1 MPRPPTRH
9 AAVVVCVPGFEH
21 LVADELDAL
30 GVRARPAG
38 RGALAGPMTTR
49 QLYACNLHLATA
61 TRVLVTAA
69 SFAASSFPEL
79 ERRCRALPWD
89 DWLPASGTVR
99 LRVTSHRSRLVH
111 TGAVAERVAAAAG
124 RVPSSDGPLVVVRLD
139 ADRVSI
145 RLDTSGDPLHRRG
158 WRPELAKAPLRE
170 TAAAALL
177 LAAGWAGDALVDPC
191 CGSGTI
197 PIEAACRA
205 RGLAP
210 GRLRS
215 FAFQTASGFE
225 PGTWASVQGAARAA
239 ERPAGA
245 GPPIVARD
253 RDAGAVAA
261 TRANAERAGVADD
274 LVVEHAAVSSLVA
287 PASAGLVVSNLPFGR
302 RVGGGDLRNLYA
314 RLGTVL
320 QDRFAGW
327 RGAFLVAD
335 RVLTG
340 QLGLHVEPVL
350 AFDLGGIPA
359 QLVVSGPF
367 RRVTPTG

>member
-1 MPRPPTRH
+1 
-9 AAVVVCVPGFEH
+9 
-21 LVADELDAL
+21 
-30 GVRARPAG
+30 
-38 RGALAGPMTTR
+38 MTTR
-49 QLYACNLHLATA
+49 QLYACNLHVATA
-61 TRVLVTAA
+61 TRVLVATA

-99 LRVTSHRSRLVH
+99 LRVTSHRSRLTH

-124 RVPSSDGPLVVVRLD
+124 RTPSSDGPLVVVRLD

-145 RLDTSGDPLHRRG
+145 RIDTSGDPLHRRG

-205 RGLAP
+205 RGFAP

-215 FAFQTASGFE
+215 FAFQAAPGFE
-225 PGTWASVQGAARAA
+225 PGTWASVEGAARAA

-261 TRANAERAGVADD
+261 TRANAERAGVGDD

-287 PASAGLVVSNLPFGR
+287 PAPAGLLVSNLPFGH
-302 RVGGGDLRNLYA
+302 RVRGGDLRNLYA
-314 RLGTVL
+314 RLGSVRR
-320 QDRFAGW
+320 DRFGGW
-327 RGAFLVAD
+327 GAAFLVAD
-335 RVLTG
+335 RVLSG
-340 QLGLHVEPVL
+340 HLGLDVAPVL
-350 AFDLGGIPA
+350 AFDLGGIPV
-359 QLVVSGPF
+359 QLVVSGSAPV
-367 RRVTPTG
+367 VTTTG